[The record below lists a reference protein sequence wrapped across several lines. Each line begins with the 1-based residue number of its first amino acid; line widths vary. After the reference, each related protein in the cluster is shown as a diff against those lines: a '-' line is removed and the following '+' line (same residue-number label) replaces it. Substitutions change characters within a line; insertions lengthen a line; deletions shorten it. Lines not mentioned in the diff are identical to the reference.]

1 MERRQEILKF
11 SGLAETYR
19 IDAYLGLPTFVGKSR
34 MQAFQQIKE
43 RVLNCLQNWK
53 VNFLS
58 QAGNEVLLKAM
69 LQAIPT
75 YSMGVFQI
83 HISLCKEIN
92 ALMQS
97 FWWSH
102 MNKTS
107 KIHWMSWERLGVAK
121 AAGGLGFRGLVIFN
135 KALLAKQ
142 GWRILQNP
150 ESLSARL
157 LIAKYFPNATFMEVP
172 IGAWV
177 SFVWRSICNARE
189 LLSQGLLRRVGDG
202 HSIKIWEDRWLL
214 TPITHSVQ
222 SPTNLFGQTAMVF
235 DLIDQTQGC
244 WKRELLTEVFLP
256 EEAQVIYNVPLSPC
270 LPQNRQ
276 IWKAT
281 KNEVFTVRSAYH
293 LGKELSTLACGQS
306 SESNQGKGVW
316 KFRSKCSLGVRA
328 IIFYRLAPIW
338 LSDK

>member
-1 MERRQEILKF
+1 
-11 SGLAETYR
+11 
-19 IDAYLGLPTFVGKSR
+19 
-34 MQAFQQIKE
+34 
-43 RVLNCLQNWK
+43 
-53 VNFLS
+53 
-58 QAGNEVLLKAM
+58 
-69 LQAIPT
+69 
-75 YSMGVFQI
+75 
-83 HISLCKEIN
+83 
-92 ALMQS
+92 
-97 FWWSH
+97 
-102 MNKTS
+102 
-107 KIHWMSWERLGVAK
+107 
-121 AAGGLGFRGLVIFN
+121 
-135 KALLAKQ
+135 
-142 GWRILQNP
+142 
-150 ESLSARL
+150 
-157 LIAKYFPNATFMEVP
+157 MEVP

-222 SPTNLFGQTAMVF
+222 SPTNLFGQTAMVS